1 LQKIS
6 DDLSISYATV
16 LKMKDNLD
24 MEKRELQ
31 VNNARLAAEVSV
43 VQLRKEQAE
52 KALRDQITQI
62 EAQKLAMAAEHKKA
76 QEEFERILEAE
87 KKKFDILQK
96 EHLSATKNLESKIS
110 KLEKNKDLL
119 QINKE
124 MIANLQSEKKALLE
138 QLDAERETTKR
149 LHSYVESTTEDAA
162 RFEDQLEAQAQL
174 VQKLQRDIDH
184 KNRKFVFDTLPL
196 NTFVEN

>member
-1 LQKIS
+1 
-6 DDLSISYATV
+6 V

-184 KNRKFVFDTLPL
+184 KNRKFVFETLPL